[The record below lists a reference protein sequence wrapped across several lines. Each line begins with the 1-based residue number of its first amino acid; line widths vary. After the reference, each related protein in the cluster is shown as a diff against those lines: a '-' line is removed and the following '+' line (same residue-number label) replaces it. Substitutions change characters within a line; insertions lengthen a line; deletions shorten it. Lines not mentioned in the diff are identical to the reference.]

1 MQKNSYNTPEKP
13 CFGRISTYI
22 FLQGEGMIKAD
33 YIKIYNTL
41 INIIAD
47 REGVLIETKVER
59 INTDEKE
66 IN

>member
-1 MQKNSYNTPEKP
+1 
-13 CFGRISTYI
+13 
-22 FLQGEGMIKAD
+22 MIKAD